1 MRWIVSDF
9 FMRSPLLLGP
19 VIALLLF
26 LVVFT
31 AIAIHAFRT
40 AKSTQDRMA
49 RLPFNEDG
57 RHD

>member
-31 AIAIHAFRT
+31 AIATHAFRT
-40 AKSTQDRMA
+40 GKSTHDRMA
-49 RLPFNEDG
+49 RLPLNED
-57 RHD
+57 